1 MVISCNPLSIEEAAQ
16 GFAAIGPQALL
27 SVVLA
32 LVRAGRSGL
41 SVGDIQARTGMAA
54 STLAHHLRFLASAG
68 LIEQE
73 KDGRSVINRAAFER
87 LKALADLALGADR
100 LTAGGS
106 RAARS
111 GPGLA
116 DRRNR
121 AARWLERCPTSS
133 LRCCCWA
140 I

>member
-16 GFAAIGPQALL
+16 GFAAIGSQARL

-73 KDGRSVINRAAFER
+73 KDGRSVINRR
-87 LKALADLALGADR
+87 
-100 LTAGGS
+100 
-106 RAARS
+106 
-111 GPGLA
+111 GL
-116 DRRNR
+116 
-121 AARWLERCPTSS
+121 
-133 LRCCCWA
+133 
-140 I
+140 